1 MEGSLSPIIYKA
13 QSHDGP
19 KTIELKRSG
28 KNKWTVEG
36 DENPETSTSTV
47 LPHLMSERNQAKNN
61 NLKSQKNP
69 YGQLT
74 LAGMGDALKSISPA
88 FALGLASFGPNTQKL
103 MALAAAGYGVYKE
116 AKQGSIERREKYRD
130 WMTENQSDVNLQ
142 RMNPPVFADVSAAGA
157 YANQTNEDIGK
168 QVVKQLEIS
177 NNLQRE
183 YLDFLYDQ
191 RETGTKPEGSA
202 FKEKIKNKEDQTDK
216 IQEQSQS
223 FFGKIKDFIFGMG
236 SATAALALFPKSIK
250 KIISAITSIVG
261 GLAGGKVA
269 KSIAKVAT
277 KAAKSVSSVAKVATN
292 AITKGIAKTGAGKI
306 ISKSAKSAFEKIAP
320 KVIGKNVGKSA
331 LKKIPIAGAIAG
343 GLFAI
348 QRAFEGDWTGA
359 GMEIASGAASTIPGL
374 GTAASVGIDLA
385 LAARDL
391 SQEDD
396 GISVSSESA
405 TNVMPAPQPAPVPRS
420 NVMNRRSSIRTSG
433 GVAGMIPPAPIPA
446 PKTKGKLEPEMQAML
461 TSVAEKHGIDP
472 AAFIAMAGHE
482 SGFNPSAVSPTGA
495 MGLFQFTKG
504 TGRQYAEKLGFS
516 GDLNQIRMDPMKNAE
531 MAAALYK
538 DNLKSMQAVMKES
551 GFTDEATAAYLAH
564 NLGAGGA
571 KSLLRQ
577 YGANP
582 NAPLQL
588 TRDMALNPAN
598 FRGVATPAQ
607 ALQRLSNVA
616 GSSSAEAYRQKYQI
630 GQMSVSPSV
639 QNMSVEPSVPSM
651 SRALASNS
659 AQNAGLQ
666 TSMNA
671 RTAQS
676 SPVIMNNMSSV
687 GGNGGA
693 STPPRGNIKPRPEEP
708 YFYELQKK
716 ALLSSV
722 S

>member
-13 QSHDGP
+13 QTHDGP
-19 KTIELKRSG
+19 KTIELKRSD

-36 DENPETSTSTV
+36 EENAETSTSTV

-74 LAGMGDALKSISPA
+74 LAGMGGALKSISPA

-116 AKQGSIERREKYRD
+116 AKQGSNERREKYRE
-130 WMTENQSDVNLQ
+130 WAENQNDVNLQ
-142 RMNPPVFADVSAAGA
+142 RMKPPVFADVNAAGA
-157 YANQTNEDIGK
+157 YGAQADTETGK
-168 QVVKQLEIS
+168 QIVKQLQIS

-191 RETGTKPEGSA
+191 REAGTKPESSA

-223 FFGKIKDFIFGMG
+223 FFGKIKDFIFGIG
-236 SATAALALFPKSIK
+236 SATAALSLFPKSIK

-261 GLAGGKVA
+261 GLAGGKVV

-277 KAAKSVSSVAKVATN
+277 KAAKSVSSVAKVATS

-385 LAARDL
+385 LAARDV
-391 SQEDD
+391 SQEGD

-405 TNVMPAPQPAPVPRS
+405 TNVMPAPQPAPMPRS

-461 TSVAEKHGIDP
+461 TGVAEKHGIDP

-504 TGRQYAEKLGFS
+504 TGRQYAEKLGFG
-516 GDLNQIRMDPMKNAE
+516 GDLNEIRMDPVKNAE

-538 DNLKSMQAVMKES
+538 DNLKSMQGVMKES

-671 RTAQS
+671 RTTQS
-676 SPVIMNNMSSV
+676 SPVIMNNMSSG

>member
-1 MEGSLSPIIYKA
+1 
-13 QSHDGP
+13 
-19 KTIELKRSG
+19 
-28 KNKWTVEG
+28 
-36 DENPETSTSTV
+36 
-47 LPHLMSERNQAKNN
+47 
-61 NLKSQKNP
+61 
-69 YGQLT
+69 
-74 LAGMGDALKSISPA
+74 
-88 FALGLASFGPNTQKL
+88 
-103 MALAAAGYGVYKE
+103 
-116 AKQGSIERREKYRD
+116 
-130 WMTENQSDVNLQ
+130 
-142 RMNPPVFADVSAAGA
+142 
-157 YANQTNEDIGK
+157 
-168 QVVKQLEIS
+168 
-177 NNLQRE
+177 
-183 YLDFLYDQ
+183 
-191 RETGTKPEGSA
+191 
-202 FKEKIKNKEDQTDK
+202 
-216 IQEQSQS
+216 
-223 FFGKIKDFIFGMG
+223 
-236 SATAALALFPKSIK
+236 
-250 KIISAITSIVG
+250 
-261 GLAGGKVA
+261 
-269 KSIAKVAT
+269 VAT
-277 KAAKSVSSVAKVATN
+277 KAAKSVSSVAKVATS

-385 LAARDL
+385 LAARDV
-391 SQEDD
+391 SQEGD

-405 TNVMPAPQPAPVPRS
+405 TNVMPAPQPAPMPRS

-461 TSVAEKHGIDP
+461 TGVAEKHGIDP

-504 TGRQYAEKLGFS
+504 TGRQYAEKLGFG
-516 GDLNQIRMDPMKNAE
+516 GDLNEIRMDPVKNAE

-538 DNLKSMQAVMKES
+538 DNLKSMQGVMKES

-671 RTAQS
+671 RTTQS
-676 SPVIMNNMSSV
+676 SPVIMNNMSSG

>member
-1 MEGSLSPIIYKA
+1 
-13 QSHDGP
+13 
-19 KTIELKRSG
+19 
-28 KNKWTVEG
+28 
-36 DENPETSTSTV
+36 
-47 LPHLMSERNQAKNN
+47 
-61 NLKSQKNP
+61 
-69 YGQLT
+69 
-74 LAGMGDALKSISPA
+74 
-88 FALGLASFGPNTQKL
+88 
-103 MALAAAGYGVYKE
+103 VYKE
-116 AKQGSIERREKYRD
+116 AKQGSNERREKYRE
-130 WMTENQSDVNLQ
+130 WAENQNDVNLQ
-142 RMNPPVFADVSAAGA
+142 RMKPPVFADVNAAGA
-157 YANQTNEDIGK
+157 YGAQADTETGK
-168 QVVKQLEIS
+168 QIVKQLQIS

-191 RETGTKPEGSA
+191 REAGTKPEGSA

-236 SATAALALFPKSIK
+236 SATAALSLFPKSIK

-261 GLAGGKVA
+261 GLAGGKVV
-269 KSIAKVAT
+269 KSIAKVVT
-277 KAAKSVSSVAKVATN
+277 KVAKSAGNVAKIATS
-292 AITKGIAKTGAGKI
+292 AVTKGIAKTGAGKI

-320 KVIGKNVGKSA
+320 KIIGKNVGKSA
-331 LKKIPIAGAIAG
+331 LKKMPIASAIAG

-359 GMEIASGAASTIPGL
+359 GMELASGAAGTILGL
-374 GTAASVGIDLA
+374 GTAASVGIDAA
-385 LAARDL
+385 LMARDL
-391 SQEDD
+391 SQEGDSVKSEGKSTFGKIKDFIFGSDD
-396 GISVSSESA
+396 TGADSQSA
-405 TNVMPAPQPAPVPRS
+405 TNVMPQPQPAPAPNS
-420 NVMNRRSSIRTSG
+420 NVMNRGSGMRASG

-461 TSVAEKHGIDP
+461 TGVAEKHGIDP

-504 TGRQYAEKLGFS
+504 TGRQYAEKLGFG
-516 GDLNQIRMDPMKNAE
+516 GDLNEIRMDPVKNAE

-538 DNLKSMQAVMKES
+538 DNLKSMQGVMKES

-671 RTAQS
+671 RTTQS
-676 SPVIMNNMSSV
+676 SPVIMNNMSSG

>member
-13 QSHDGP
+13 QTHDGP
-19 KTIELKRSG
+19 KTIELKRSD

-36 DENPETSTSTV
+36 EENAETSTSTV

-74 LAGMGDALKSISPA
+74 LAGMGGALKSISPA

-116 AKQGSIERREKYRD
+116 AKQGSNERREKYRE
-130 WMTENQSDVNLQ
+130 WAENQNDVNLQ
-142 RMNPPVFADVSAAGA
+142 RMKPPVFADVNAAGA
-157 YANQTNEDIGK
+157 YGAQADTETGK
-168 QVVKQLEIS
+168 QIVKQLQIS

-191 RETGTKPEGSA
+191 REAGTKPEGSA

-223 FFGKIKDFIFGMG
+223 FFGKIKDFIFGIG
-236 SATAALALFPKSIK
+236 SATAALSLFPKSIK

-261 GLAGGKVA
+261 GLAGGKVV

-277 KAAKSVSSVAKVATN
+277 KAAKSVSSVAKVATS

-385 LAARDL
+385 LAARDV
-391 SQEDD
+391 SQEGD

-405 TNVMPAPQPAPVPRS
+405 TNVMPAPQPAPMPRS

-461 TSVAEKHGIDP
+461 TGVAEKHGIDP

-504 TGRQYAEKLGFS
+504 TGRQYAEKLGFG
-516 GDLNQIRMDPMKNAE
+516 GDLNEIRMDPVKNAE

-538 DNLKSMQAVMKES
+538 DNLKSMQGVMKES

-671 RTAQS
+671 RTTQS
-676 SPVIMNNMSSV
+676 SPVIMNNMSSG